1 MTRRLEIRQAIQQL
15 SPQEAKQ
22 FLAAIKL
29 QLDIVDMNPTASADL
44 YSSLKRMYEKLLVP
58 KDRRSIWEP
67 NAATTKVHV
76 VFGDSAA
83 GSLKFALKQLGYEE
97 TNKVIRLRDRYAI
110 GPLWQLHEEAGQLH
124 RGGWFRDHINDE
136 DEETDFVS
144 EHRQLTEQIALI
156 PNEAS
161 IVLWCG
167 NNAHEQAGLR
177 FAVYL
182 LRNKPNKL
190 FACDAGKTCERMYN
204 TAERQ
209 IHYLHTGEI
218 PSDKLQAVINDL
230 KEHSPLSSEARHTL
244 ERDWLELAEQRG
256 VLRIWDG
263 HRIVNVEEHKFD
275 PYLLE
280 TVEKLQAR
288 KPDGEF
294 IPAARVIGEA
304 IGYCNQL
311 VGDSY
316 FEYRLRQLIY
326 DGVLEIKGVPRAMR
340 HYSVRKKLK

>member
-1 MTRRLEIRQAIQQL
+1 M
-15 SPQEAKQ
+15 
-22 FLAAIKL
+22 
-29 QLDIVDMNPTASADL
+29 
-44 YSSLKRMYEKLLVP
+44 
-58 KDRRSIWEP
+58 
-67 NAATTKVHV
+67 
-76 VFGDSAA
+76 
-83 GSLKFALKQLGYEE
+83 
-97 TNKVIRLRDRYAI
+97 
-110 GPLWQLHEEAGQLH
+110 
-124 RGGWFRDHINDE
+124 
-136 DEETDFVS
+136 
-144 EHRQLTEQIALI
+144 
-156 PNEAS
+156 
-161 IVLWCG
+161 
-167 NNAHEQAGLR
+167 
-177 FAVYL
+177 
-182 LRNKPNKL
+182 
-190 FACDAGKTCERMYN
+190 
-204 TAERQ
+204 
-209 IHYLHTGEI
+209 
-218 PSDKLQAVINDL
+218 
-230 KEHSPLSSEARHTL
+230 L
-244 ERDWLELAEQRG
+244 ERDWLDLAEQRG